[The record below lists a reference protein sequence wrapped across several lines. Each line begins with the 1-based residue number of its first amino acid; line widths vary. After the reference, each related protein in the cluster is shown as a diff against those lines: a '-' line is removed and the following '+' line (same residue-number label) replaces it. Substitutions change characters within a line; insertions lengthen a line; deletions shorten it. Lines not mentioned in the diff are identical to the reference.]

1 MLIFGV
7 EVLHIYHFNPL
18 RFREMFTLS
27 KFLACKQITINM
39 HDSGQSHPVVKVAFH
54 DVVRWALRRSSIETE
69 DIIKD
74 WLNYAAK
81 NNN

>member
-1 MLIFGV
+1 
-7 EVLHIYHFNPL
+7 VLNIYHFNLL

-27 KFLACKQITINM
+27 KFLACKQIAINM
-39 HDSGQSHPVVKVAFH
+39 YDSGQPHPVVKVAFH
-54 DVVRWALRRSSIETE
+54 DVARRVLRGSSIETG